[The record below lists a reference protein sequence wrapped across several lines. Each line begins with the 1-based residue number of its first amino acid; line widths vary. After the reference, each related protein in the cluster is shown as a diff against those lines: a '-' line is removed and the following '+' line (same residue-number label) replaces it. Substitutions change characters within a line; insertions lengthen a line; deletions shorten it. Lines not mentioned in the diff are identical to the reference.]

1 MTEAVSRSS
10 PRALPSVDL
19 MSVGACSLIWG
30 TTWFA
35 ITRQFGVVP
44 AIVSVVYRF
53 AIASALIFGWC
64 LLTRRSLRLNR
75 AQHLAA
81 LGQGVFTFAIN
92 YPFVY
97 FAEERIASGVVAV
110 TFATLAFVN
119 LVLFRLVHGTR
130 AAWGAWA
137 GALLGVGGVAL
148 LSLTQLLNAHM
159 DARAVTGLA
168 FALIAVTGA
177 AVGNLCAHQ
186 SHKTGT
192 EVAPATGWAM
202 AYGAGLLALVALVSG
217 TPFRFDPRPAYVASL
232 LYLAVLGSVIAFL
245 IYFALARRRGFTLA
259 SYVSALTPP
268 LALAVSAVFEHT
280 RLGLGAAAGV
290 VLVLAGQV
298 LLIRAPKS

>member
-1 MTEAVSRSS
+1 MSEAVTASPSRAQ
-10 PRALPSVDL
+10 PNVDL
-19 MSVGACSLIWG
+19 LAIGACSLIWG

-35 ITRQFGVVP
+35 ITRQIGEVP
-44 AIVSVVYRF
+44 SIISVTYRF
-53 AIASALIFGWC
+53 AIAAALIFAWC
-64 LLTRRSLRLNR
+64 LATRKRLRLNR

-81 LGQGVFTFAIN
+81 LGQGIATFAVN

-110 TFATLAFVN
+110 TFASLAFVN
-119 LVLFRLVHGTR
+119 LVVFRLAHGARGSRSAWTG
-130 AAWGAWA
+130 AA
-137 GALLGVGGVAL
+137 LGVAGVGL
-148 LSLTQLLNAHM
+148 LSLSQLLSAHM
-159 DARAVTGLA
+159 DARAVAGLG
-168 FALIAVTGA
+168 FALAAVAAA
-177 AVGNLCAHQ
+177 AVGNLFAHQ

-202 AYGAGLLALVALVSG
+202 AYGAGALALFALVAGV
-217 TPFRFDPRPAYVASL
+217 PFRFDPRPAYVLSL

-245 IYFALARRRGFTLA
+245 IYFGLARRRGFTLA

-268 LALAVSAVFEHT
+268 LALAMSAVFEHT
-280 RLGLGAAAGV
+280 QLGLGAIGGV